1 MPPGLSV
8 PRRASGLGRPK
19 PAARPNPVKAL
30 QDQAWRNQQANRGVA
45 ASMSPPPQPRPQP
58 AARKS
63 QCPNKNCPS
72 PNIIDGTCRTCGR
85 VADDT
90 NIVAEIQFGETSQG
104 AAMVQGSYI
113 GPDQGG
119 VRLSGGQGGRR
130 IAGTSTSTEAKE
142 KALREAKSLIT
153 GFAHQLNLPERTIN
167 SAVQLY
173 KLASSRNFTQG
184 RSSQYVAAMCLYAAC
199 RKEAT
204 CKIMLMDLADLV
216 QHDVFHLGRMYKVFI
231 RDIGAGG
238 NYNPI
243 FVEDLIY
250 RFAARLEF
258 GDKTNKVASTAVRL
272 VQRMDRDWMVMGR
285 RPSGICGAC
294 LIMAA
299 RMNNFRRTVREVV
312 FIAKVTMHTL
322 QQRLDEFAE
331 VPSATMTVEDFLV
344 RDFLYDQMDPP
355 AYYKKTA
362 EYQAK
367 LKEKRSKRKR
377 ELRDDGEE
385 ERRVDADGFAIPP
398 APSTTE
404 PAASGSRAES
414 GDLEQGISDMNSHLD
429 DLAQQFGADG
439 SAISGTAAPAAE
451 GSITGSSTG
460 SSTLASSSQARKG
473 PKKYP
478 FGSSVR
484 KQAKVEK
491 PDYVT
496 EEWAE
501 DEEILEMEIT
511 ENMMNPATVE
521 GALRLANASELVS
534 LKFFESSD
542 PEQQSK
548 LDAREVEEDEFADDP
563 EVMYCL
569 LSKEEAELKTQLW
582 VNQNKDWMRKQQEKE
597 FKAKLAA
604 NKPKGRSRSKKPRIG
619 EGQTSPA
626 DSATDATLE
635 MIDRRQFSKRIDYD
649 AVRSMLSTGGPG
661 SAGASV
667 ATSRQT
673 SRSGSVA
680 ATPADEAEDEEDEDE
695 DIDEEEEPSG
705 VADIDEDEDEGGD
718 EDEEEEEAPDYDD
731 E

>member
-1 MPPGLSV
+1 MPPSLSV

-30 QDQAWRNQQANRGVA
+30 QDQAWRNQQANRGMA

-58 AARKS
+58 ARKS
-63 QCPNKNCPS
+63 QCPNKNCPN
-72 PNIIDGTCRTCGR
+72 PNIVDGTCRTCGR

-153 GFAHQLNLPERTIN
+153 GFARQLNLPDRTIN

-184 RSSQYVAAMCLYAAC
+184 RSMQYVAAMCLYAAC

-216 QHDVFHLGRMYKVFI
+216 QHDVFHLGRMYKAFI

-258 GDKTNKVASTAVRL
+258 GDKTNKVANTAVRL

-331 VPSATMTVEDFLV
+331 VPSAKLTVEDFLV

-377 ELRDDGEE
+377 ELGDDGEG

-398 APSTTE
+398 APSNTE
-404 PAASGSRAES
+404 PAASGSRTES
-414 GDLEQGISDMNSHLD
+414 GDLEQGISDINSHLD

-439 SAISGTAAPAAE
+439 SAIPGTATPAAE
-451 GSITGSSTG
+451 GSTPP
-460 SSTLASSSQARKG
+460 ASASSQAPKG

-667 ATSRQT
+667 ATSCQT

-680 ATPADEAEDEEDEDE
+680 ATPAEEAEDEEEEEEEGDEDV
-695 DIDEEEEPSG
+695 DEEEPSG
-705 VADIDEDEDEGGD
+705 LADIDEDEDEG
-718 EDEEEEEAPDYDD
+718 EDDEEEEAPDYDD